1 VKDLTG
7 TQNTKGWLAAWI
19 SLISNFFL
27 TVVKVIVG
35 TLFGST
41 ALIADGVHNG
51 ADFIASIATLSSM
64 KLSHQPADKEHPYG
78 HGKAEDIATGIVAL
92 LLTFAGIYLIYES
105 IGALFHPASQASLW
119 ALAAAFISLVW
130 KLCLYLYT
138 HNIGKQIDSKSLI
151 ATAYDHLAD
160 VWASLA
166 AVFGIGFAK
175 LGDIWNLPFAV
186 YGDPIAGIIV
196 SLLILKVARDMGVQS
211 VNVLMESNVSVE
223 KQNFYESIIL
233 SYPVVKRIDLLRA
246 REHGNYILIDIRL
259 SVPGEMTIKD
269 GHDITRQIRDH
280 IRQKDPKVEE
290 VLIHLNPWFPSE
302 D

>member
-1 VKDLTG
+1 MTG
-7 TQNTKGWLAAWI
+7 TQNAKGWLAAWI

-51 ADFIASIATLSSM
+51 GDFIASIATLSSM
-64 KLSHQPADKEHPYG
+64 KVSHQPADKEHPYG

-105 IGALFHPASQASLW
+105 IVALFHPASKASLW
-119 ALAAAFISLVW
+119 ALCAAFVSLVW
-130 KLCLYLYT
+130 KLGLYLYT
-138 HNIGKQIDSKSLI
+138 IHIGRLINSKSLI

-166 AVFGIGFAK
+166 AVIGIGFAK
-175 LGDIWNLPFAV
+175 VGDIWNLSFAI

-196 SLLILKVARDMGVQS
+196 SLLILRVAREMGTQS
-211 VNVLMESNVSVE
+211 VNVLMESSVSEE
-223 KQNFYESIIL
+223 KHNFYEAIVL
-233 SYPVVKRIDLLRA
+233 TFPDVKRIDLLRA
-246 REHGNYILIDIRL
+246 REHGNYILIDVRL
-259 SVPGEMTIKD
+259 SVPGEMTIKE
-269 GHDITRQIRDH
+269 GHDITRQIRDL
-280 IRQKDPKVEE
+280 IREKDPKVEE
-290 VLIHLNPWFPSE
+290 VLIHLNPWFPE
-302 D
+302 